1 MKKSIIIFLSLVLS
15 SAAISQAPVP
25 FSWAF
30 PNTILPTGFTLGG
43 GSYPPSF
50 YASNGN
56 IAAPSF
62 KLNGTGQWLEIEIAA
77 EAGEISYFL
86 KGQNVGG
93 APFQGTLDIE
103 FSPNG
108 TTWTSTRTLINSAIS
123 TSAYTQFKDTCLPN
137 TRFIRF
143 YYTNKVSGVNISL
156 DDIAIGVPLATPEAE
171 INALIDNDT
180 VFSGASYFTSE
191 TLGSTR
197 RINLIVENQGTD
209 STLRISGVTSSNA
222 TEFSV
227 VSFPSTVDS
236 LSNDTIRLDFTPS
249 AAGTR
254 TSTISISNNDTSEN
268 PYIINFVGYGNG
280 LATEPAT
287 PSSVSFSNVKTYKYE
302 VNFVPT
308 TPLSDESYLV
318 LFKKGSA
325 PTGVPTDGV
334 EYSAGES
341 IGNAKVAYVGKNLS
355 YLSKETHANSTYHV
369 AVFAFS
375 GSGIYSNY
383 NSTPRINSVVTPI
396 SMQSPTYY
404 NGISVSSP
412 NFVTQLHSKINPHTL
427 MFYSDFDDTY
437 IQDFV
442 HRDTVN
448 NEKVVTCAYSG
459 EEYIYSAPFNFSV
472 ISREHT
478 YPQSWMPTFGD
489 QTKPEYNDY
498 HNLYPVNQNNANAVR
513 SNKPLGKVITVIS
526 SYGGA
531 KYGLDSRGKQVYEPR
546 DSHKGNAARAIF
558 YMATA
563 YNSIDGNNWSIP
575 DPIDAFTVPYGQE
588 ETILKQWHWMDPV
601 DEEEMARNDYIE
613 SIQNN
618 RNPFIDSMNF
628 ACYIDF
634 TTMNKETNAS
644 PCLTNSISLE
654 EQSSLLELIAFP
666 NPTQNILNLQYELK
680 NAEKMTISIF
690 NSVGQKIK
698 SMEVK
703 GLERGFESIDVS
715 NLSEGIYQVKVTGST
730 FESQLKFIKQ

>member
-108 TTWTSTRTLINSAIS
+108 TIWTSTRTLINSAIS

-156 DDIAIGVPLATPEAE
+156 DDIEIGVPLATPEAE

-236 LSNDTIRLDFTPS
+236 LSNDTIRIDFTPS

-383 NSTPRINSVVTPI
+383 NSTPRINSVVTPVT
-396 SMQSPTYY
+396 MQSPTYY

-690 NSVGQKIK
+690 NSVGQRIK

>member
-236 LSNDTIRLDFTPS
+236 LSNDTIRIDFIPS

>member
-236 LSNDTIRLDFTPS
+236 LSNDTIRIDFIPS

-654 EQSSLLELIAFP
+654 EQSTLLELIAFP

>member
-30 PNTILPTGFTLGG
+30 PNTILPMGFTLGG

-236 LSNDTIRLDFTPS
+236 LSNDTIRIDFTPS

-478 YPQSWMPTFGD
+478 YPKSWMPTFGD

>member
-156 DDIAIGVPLATPEAE
+156 DDIEIGVPLATPEAE

-236 LSNDTIRLDFTPS
+236 LSNDTIRIDFTPS

-383 NSTPRINSVVTPI
+383 NSTPRINSVVTPVT
-396 SMQSPTYY
+396 MQSPTYY

-690 NSVGQKIK
+690 NSVGQRIK

>member
-1 MKKSIIIFLSLVLS
+1 
-15 SAAISQAPVP
+15 
-25 FSWAF
+25 
-30 PNTILPTGFTLGG
+30 
-43 GSYPPSF
+43 
-50 YASNGN
+50 
-56 IAAPSF
+56 
-62 KLNGTGQWLEIEIAA
+62 
-77 EAGEISYFL
+77 
-86 KGQNVGG
+86 
-93 APFQGTLDIE
+93 
-103 FSPNG
+103 
-108 TTWTSTRTLINSAIS
+108 
-123 TSAYTQFKDTCLPN
+123 
-137 TRFIRF
+137 
-143 YYTNKVSGVNISL
+143 
-156 DDIAIGVPLATPEAE
+156 
-171 INALIDNDT
+171 
-180 VFSGASYFTSE
+180 
-191 TLGSTR
+191 
-197 RINLIVENQGTD
+197 
-209 STLRISGVTSSNA
+209 
-222 TEFSV
+222 
-227 VSFPSTVDS
+227 
-236 LSNDTIRLDFTPS
+236 
-249 AAGTR
+249 
-254 TSTISISNNDTSEN
+254 
-268 PYIINFVGYGNG
+268 
-280 LATEPAT
+280 
-287 PSSVSFSNVKTYKYE
+287 
-302 VNFVPT
+302 
-308 TPLSDESYLV
+308 
-318 LFKKGSA
+318 
-325 PTGVPTDGV
+325 
-334 EYSAGES
+334 
-341 IGNAKVAYVGKNLS
+341 
-355 YLSKETHANSTYHV
+355 
-369 AVFAFS
+369 
-375 GSGIYSNY
+375 
-383 NSTPRINSVVTPI
+383 
-396 SMQSPTYY
+396 
-404 NGISVSSP
+404 
-412 NFVTQLHSKINPHTL
+412 

>member
-15 SAAISQAPVP
+15 TAAISQAPVP

-236 LSNDTIRLDFTPS
+236 LSNDTIRIDFTPS

-318 LFKKGSA
+318 LFKRGSA

-654 EQSSLLELIAFP
+654 EQSSLIELIAFP
-666 NPTQNILNLQYELK
+666 NPTQNILNLQYEMK

-690 NSVGQKIK
+690 NSVGKRIK

>member
-156 DDIAIGVPLATPEAE
+156 DDIEIGVPLATPEAE

-236 LSNDTIRLDFTPS
+236 LSNDTIRIDFTPS

-375 GSGIYSNY
+375 GSGVYSNY
-383 NSTPRINSVVTPI
+383 NSTPRINSVVTPVT
-396 SMQSPTYY
+396 MQSPTYY

-478 YPQSWMPTFGD
+478 YPQSWMPTYGD

-690 NSVGQKIK
+690 NSVGQRIK

>member
-654 EQSSLLELIAFP
+654 EQSTLLELIAFP

>member
-236 LSNDTIRLDFTPS
+236 LSNDTIRIDFTPS

>member
-236 LSNDTIRLDFTPS
+236 LSNDTIRIDFTPS

-375 GSGIYSNY
+375 GSDIYSNY